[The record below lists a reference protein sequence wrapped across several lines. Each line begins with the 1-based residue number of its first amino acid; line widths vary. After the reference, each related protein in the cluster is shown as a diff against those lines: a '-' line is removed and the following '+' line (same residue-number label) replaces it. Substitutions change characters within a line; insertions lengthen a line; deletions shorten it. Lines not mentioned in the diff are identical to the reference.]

1 MLKFKIK
8 FNIFA
13 ISLIKYNFFIY
24 FILIIHK
31 KNFNNIIKLANNLNK
46 LKKISKKLKLK
57 NLLKI
62 TSLYLYFK
70 LININKLELI
80 SNKKL
85 IGYNK
90 KIILTF
96 LIFKNYISNKTT
108 KFLIKLE
115 TIKIIEIILFVL
127 KTFIKIRKKQ
137 INKIKKLISNYE
149 KEIFC
154 SLTKIDYKNY
164 YIYKTKIDK
173 SYIHK
178 DIEFNYRYVKNSRA
192 LLSNYNFIS
201 IDEENTIEIDDAIC
215 INKANNKIE
224 ILIGI
229 IDLSEYIPI
238 SLFHKAYNNQ
248 ASLYF
253 TYNNFYMLID
263 KNIIKNF
270 SLLKNSIK
278 PAIIFRLLFS
288 KDLELISF
296 DFDFKLIKIKENIS
310 YNFADKYKILNEYDL
325 DKIADKLLDN
335 RLKKGGIFLNIPK
348 IKLDKN
354 LKKLELI
361 YFKEGYRF
369 IIQELMILTN
379 YITSKIAIK
388 NNIPFIY
395 LHNNTT
401 LSNNLQGKIID
412 NPLEIYNTIKNLDIS
427 FYSLQKKN
435 HNLIGLESYS
445 HITSPIRRFIDIVNQ
460 RQLLSL
466 FYNIDP
472 YYNNSELQE
481 FTKIANNENL
491 NRNNLYKNYYKTYL
505 KYFLYINNI
514 NTLKGYITN
523 IKDNVLKIFLTDY
536 FIEIEENK
544 EKVQIIN
551 GKLESNKEIIFK
563 VLP

>member
-1 MLKFKIK
+1 MLKLKIK